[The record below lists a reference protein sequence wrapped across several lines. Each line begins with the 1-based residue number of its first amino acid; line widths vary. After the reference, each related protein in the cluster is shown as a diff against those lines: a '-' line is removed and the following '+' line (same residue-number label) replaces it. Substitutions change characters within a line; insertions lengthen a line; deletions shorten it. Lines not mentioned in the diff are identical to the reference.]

1 MERLGGDLD
10 ELLLLAAGRGDDAAW
25 ARYRGRNLPVVS
37 GYLLR
42 RCDPAVVPELT
53 AETFAAALLASGAY
67 LPGTATP
74 RAWLLAIAD
83 RTLRASRRHGRVER
97 GARRQAALAR
107 VGGEEGELAVGR
119 VPAVLDPG
127 TAIRHVV
134 GELRRCQRDA
144 VSARVVEELD
154 WNEVAAELERSEP
167 EARACVRCALD
178 ALRGRLLA
186 TR

>member
-1 MERLGGDLD
+1 MERVGGDLD

-25 ARYRGRNLPVVS
+25 ARYRERNLPIVT

-42 RCDPAVVPELT
+42 RCDPAVVAELA

-74 RAWLLAIAD
+74 RSWLLAIAA
-83 RTLRASRRHGRVER
+83 RTLRASRRRGRVER

-107 VGGEEGELAVGR
+107 VGGEEGQLAVGR
-119 VPAVLDPG
+119 APVVLDPG

-144 VSARVVEELD
+144 LSARVVEELD
-154 WNEVAAELERSEP
+154 WHEVATELQRSEP
-167 EARACVRCALD
+167 EARACFHCALD
-178 ALRGRLLA
+178 ALRGQLLA